1 MGSSRFVKE
10 ASNQAAVAKIKSLTT
25 KPVVS
30 VGRFTSPDT
39 MLSQIKNGVQDFIG
53 AARPSIADPSLP
65 IKIDQGRID
74 DIRECIGC
82 NICYAHDMLGSGPA
96 GLEAACTL
104 GQRGYSVILAEAETE
119 LGGRISSESRLPGLA
134 EWARVRDWRLGQIA
148 KSSNIEVYPDNRL
161 DALSV
166 LELGMQHVIVTT
178 GAKWRTDGVGRWC
191 STVFEGW
198 DLPNVI
204 SVDKILNGHLP
215 DASVVIFDDDHY
227 YMASAIALKLRA
239 EGIDATLVTPQGR
252 AAGWSYYTDEQHMTV
267 KAMCNAGIEIVTD
280 RGLNYFQHNRIGLEC
295 VFSGS
300 KSEIAAAYLIPVTAR
315 IPSADLWLEIESRAE
330 EFHANGGI
338 SMQRIGDCLAPGI
351 IASAVYA
358 GHKAARELGVD
369 KRHQVE
375 IKRDRVV
382 VGSRIKIQ

>member
-1 MGSSRFVKE
+1 M
-10 ASNQAAVAKIKSLTT
+10 
-25 KPVVS
+25 
-30 VGRFTSPDT
+30 
-39 MLSQIKNGVQDFIG
+39 SQIKNGVQDFIG
-53 AARPSIADPSLP
+53 AARPSIADPFLP
-65 IKIDQGRID
+65 NKIDQGRID

-82 NICYAHDMLGSGPA
+82 NICYAHDTLGSPIRCTQNPTMGEEWRRGWHPERVPPRHGDETVLVIGSGPA

-119 LGGRISSESRLPGLA
+119 LGGRINSESRLPGLA
-134 EWARVRDWRLGQIA
+134 EWARVRDWRMGQIA

-161 DALSV
+161 DAPAV
-166 LELGMQHVIVTT
+166 LELGMQHVIIAT
-178 GAKWRTDGVGRWC
+178 GAKWRSDGVGRWR

-227 YMASAIALKLRA
+227 YMASTIALKLSA
-239 EGIDATLVTPQGR
+239 EGIDVTLVTPQGR

-267 KAMCNAGIEIVTD
+267 KAMCSAGIEIVTD

-295 VFSGS
+295 VFSGR
-300 KSEIAAAYLIPVTAR
+300 KSDIAAAYLIPVTAR
-315 IPSADLWLEIESRAE
+315 IPLVDLWLELEFRAE

-338 SMQRIGDCLAPGI
+338 SMQRIGDCVAPGI

-369 KRHQVE
+369 NLDQLE

-382 VGSRIKIQ
+382 VNTT